1 MISIV
6 GWASSIHIRRQ
17 CDKFGVCTLSTKL
30 WSPPP
35 PEIYMLK
42 PPPPL
47 SVSCVFRNNLMGS
60 DILSTLL
67 VHVQA
72 IKEVTGY
79 FCIRRNLQG
88 CLWLGGQEHGPG
100 TQSEWGQELL
110 PHSVSPP
117 GLLWALV
124 VSSAKWG

>member
-1 MISIV
+1 
-6 GWASSIHIRRQ
+6 
-17 CDKFGVCTLSTKL
+17 
-30 WSPPP
+30 
-35 PEIYMLK
+35 
-42 PPPPL
+42 
-47 SVSCVFRNNLMGS
+47 MGS

-117 GLLWALV
+117 G
-124 VSSAKWG
+124 SSGPWLSHLQNGDNTG